1 MKTLLIPFDF
11 SKASENA
18 LKYSVEFAM
27 HEKPILKIYLLHLI
41 DEHTNEDDAHK
52 KLKSIINEYDK
63 PEYPNPKI
71 EPLVKRGRLTTLAL
85 ALRQELQIDLV
96 IVGTRGTEVFRKDMT
111 SNTSKFIREVDM
123 PVLVIPEKSQGFN
136 LRNIVL
142 TTGEEKIPDR
152 NVLFTL
158 LEIARRFNAKVN
170 LLTIGRDKKMMGD
183 SEYDEFNEKTIEY
196 FLEMFYSHHTF
207 IANEDIVEGINQ
219 YLEKQHIDMLAIM
232 PKTHLEKDKASQGKL
247 TNILTIYSEKPLL
260 ILD

>member
-41 DEHTNEDDAHK
+41 DEHTSEDNAHK

-63 PEYPNPKI
+63 PEYPEI

-232 PKTHLEKDKASQGKL
+232 PKTHLAKDKASQGKL

>member
-27 HEKPILKIYLLHLI
+27 REKPILQIHLLHLI
-41 DEHTNEDDAHK
+41 DNQTSEDEANK
-52 KLKSIINEYDK
+52 KLKNIISQYDK
-63 PEYPNPKI
+63 PEYPELI
-71 EPLVKRGRLTTLAL
+71 PLVKRGKLTTLAL
-85 ALRQELQIDLV
+85 ELRQELQIDLV

-111 SNTSKFIREVDM
+111 SNTSKFIKEVDM
-123 PVLVIPEKSQGFN
+123 PVLVIPEKSKGFN